1 MSKILVIGDLMIDH
15 YIMGDCSRIS
25 PEAPVQVVNVKDEKS
40 VLGGAGNVVNNILS
54 LGGSADILSV
64 VGDCNNTLHLQQL
77 LAENNISDEFLIV
90 ERGRIS
96 SKKTR
101 IIASKQQVVRYDSE
115 SVADIS
121 SANEKALFELFTKI
135 IANYKVVILSD
146 YGKGVLTDTLTHR
159 IITLATKHNIKV
171 LVDPKGDDYAKYSG
185 AYLLTP
191 NKSEAEKALQ
201 LTISAENVE
210 LAAKKLKDDY
220 NLTHSLITL
229 SEGGIAVFDKRL
241 RIHPTKAREVF
252 DVSGAGDSVIA
263 SLAIKLCE
271 NDDIDK
277 AIKFANLVAGVVVAK
292 IGTATAT
299 LDEVYAKQHN
309 IKTFA
314 EIKTISEHLKNQG
327 KKIVFTNGCFDI
339 LHLGHIKYLEEA
351 KNLGDILIVGVNAD
365 SSVRRLKGE
374 SRPINLEFDRAYL
387 LNALNAVDFVV
398 IFDEET
404 PYNLIQT
411 ITPDV
416 LVKGGD
422 YKDKE
427 VVGSDIA
434 KTTHLIEF
442 VDGKST
448 TSIIEKIQ
456 ND

>member
-64 VGDCNNTLHLQQL
+64 VGDCTNTLHLQQL

>member
-54 LGGSADILSV
+54 LGGSADILSI
-64 VGDCNNTLHLQQL
+64 VGDCTNTLHLQQL

>member
-64 VGDCNNTLHLQQL
+64 VGDCTNTLHLQQL

-427 VVGSDIA
+427 VVGNDIA

>member
-64 VGDCNNTLHLQQL
+64 VGDCTNTLHLQQL

-327 KKIVFTNGCFDI
+327 KKIIFTNGCFDI

>member
-54 LGGSADILSV
+54 LGGSADILSI
-64 VGDCNNTLHLQQL
+64 VGDCTNTLHLQQL

-327 KKIVFTNGCFDI
+327 KKIIFTNGCFDI

>member
-327 KKIVFTNGCFDI
+327 KKIIFTNGCFDI